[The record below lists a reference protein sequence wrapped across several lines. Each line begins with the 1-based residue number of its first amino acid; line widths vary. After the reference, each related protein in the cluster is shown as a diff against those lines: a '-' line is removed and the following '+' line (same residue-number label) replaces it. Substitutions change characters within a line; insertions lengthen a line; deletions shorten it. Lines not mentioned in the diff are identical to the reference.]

1 LLLYVRW
8 GTFISHLKL
17 LLLRTNYPTDSTLLM
32 ILISHC
38 TATSKSSRRSD
49 LYSYMNS
56 CYLGYVIKSVRLFIP
71 SLSRSRM
78 TLKAVLILV
87 SLCISSILQSIN
99 NILMNG
105 LIFSTRVCLT
115 YFSIEFMRLSENAI
129 SLLMMLK

>member
-1 LLLYVRW
+1 
-8 GTFISHLKL
+8 
-17 LLLRTNYPTDSTLLM
+17 
-32 ILISHC
+32 
-38 TATSKSSRRSD
+38 
-49 LYSYMNS
+49 
-56 CYLGYVIKSVRLFIP
+56 VRLFIP